1 MSHAD
6 HISDLCAFRRSGDHR
21 ALVSVI
27 SSRLSVESEGNVIQR
42 AVCTLTARRE
52 WPFGEQRQ
60 TSSWMTQRC
69 FNGCPSRA
77 SSGARDGLWRDP
89 PMRNHL
95 RNDLWQI
102 LVSP

>member
-1 MSHAD
+1 MSPAD
-6 HISDLCAFRRSGDHR
+6 HISDLRAFRRSGDHR
-21 ALVSVI
+21 ALVPVI
-27 SSRLSVESEGNVIQR
+27 SSRLSVESEGYVIRR

-52 WPFGEQRQ
+52 WPFVEHRQ

-69 FNGCPSRA
+69 CSGCPTRA

-95 RNDLWQI
+95 RKD
-102 LVSP
+102 